1 MHVLAALPSALLTMS
16 SPEATPPKPEPEPL
30 ADTAQDRAEPKYKG
44 TGLLATTGIIGGASL
59 GVTIGR
65 IVMLKKNCPLD
76 PMGTQACTY
85 DFGSDIGLAA
95 TAWTLNFANI
105 GLATGAGVMLGRYHG
120 WKDAG
125 EGRTRKF
132 RTIQG
137 VGGGLVGLGV
147 IGIATTSAL
156 AFVLP
161 VRCAE
166 KEIMSGDGLEGDR
179 CLMRAFPGWTIG
191 NWASF
196 AMVASGGAMLAYG
209 SAYKSRRGKV
219 ADFRITP
226 NAGPTYAGVG
236 MSGRF

>member
-1 MHVLAALPSALLTMS
+1 MHALAVLPSALLMLS
-16 SPEATPPKPEPEPL
+16 SPEAKSPEPM
-30 ADTAQDRAEPKYKG
+30 ADTAHDRAEPKYKG
-44 TGLLATTGIIGGASL
+44 TGLLAATGTVGAASL

-76 PMGTQACTY
+76 PMGTSACTY

-120 WKDAG
+120 WKDVG
-125 EGRTRKF
+125 GGKTRNV

-137 VGGGLVGLGV
+137 VGGGLVGLGIV
-147 IGIATTSAL
+147 GIATTSAL

-161 VRCAE
+161 VRCAK
-166 KEIMSGDGLEGDR
+166 KELEGGDALEGDR
-179 CLMRAFPGWTIG
+179 CLMRAFPGWTMG
-191 NWASF
+191 SWASF
-196 AMVASGGAMLAYG
+196 AMVASGGGMLAYG
-209 SAYKSRRGKV
+209 SAYKSRRGKL
-219 ADFRITP
+219 ADFRVAP
-226 NAGPTYAGVG
+226 SAGPTFAGVG